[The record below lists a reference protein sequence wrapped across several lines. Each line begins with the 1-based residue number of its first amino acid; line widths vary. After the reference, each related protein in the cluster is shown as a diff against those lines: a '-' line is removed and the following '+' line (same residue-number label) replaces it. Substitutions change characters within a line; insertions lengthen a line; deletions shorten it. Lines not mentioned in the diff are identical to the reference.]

1 MYHPPEHNRIWIS
14 PTVTYESI
22 EQRNYEARL
31 MEACDTIWKLRYIKG
46 EVSLYQYLI
55 KEAERLQGIV

>member
-1 MYHPPEHNRIWIS
+1 MYPPPKHNRIWIS
-14 PTVTYESI
+14 HITYDSI

-31 MEACDTIWKLRYIKG
+31 LEACDTIWKLRYIKG

-55 KEAERLQGIV
+55 KEAEMFQK